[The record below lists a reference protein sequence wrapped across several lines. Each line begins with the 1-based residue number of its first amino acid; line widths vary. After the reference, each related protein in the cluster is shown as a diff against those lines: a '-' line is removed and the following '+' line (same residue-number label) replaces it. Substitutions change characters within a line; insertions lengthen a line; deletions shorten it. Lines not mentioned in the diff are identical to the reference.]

1 MVKVNIYLNIEDI
14 KGLWFGK
21 LKDQWQYINIIGEIK
36 ELIEVCIKQWFD
48 GLGKLKDMWEDGD
61 LVA

>member
-21 LKDQWQYINIIGEIK
+21 LKDQWQYIKIIGEIK
-36 ELIEVCIKQWFD
+36 ELIEVCIKQ
-48 GLGKLKDMWEDGD
+48 
-61 LVA
+61 